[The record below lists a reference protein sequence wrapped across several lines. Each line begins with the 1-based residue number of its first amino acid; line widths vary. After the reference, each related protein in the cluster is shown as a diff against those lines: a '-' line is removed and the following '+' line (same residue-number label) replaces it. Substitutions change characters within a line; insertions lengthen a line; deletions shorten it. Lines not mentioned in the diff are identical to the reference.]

1 MSNRSS
7 SKQHGLVGN
16 KRPVA
21 KTRKKRNKFK
31 ARLRR
36 EAALSQ
42 E

>member
-16 KRPVA
+16 NRPVA
-21 KTRKKRNKFK
+21 KKRKKRNKFK

-36 EAALSQ
+36 EERMSQ
-42 E
+42 V